1 MVGLKCVCPQTIC
14 NSPCN
19 PCPLYCS
26 WCHQFLSSNL
36 CRGKRSFKPYKHEHD
51 SVKET
56 TEKTQKKTMKSWPEN
71 SIDDLVPLLWH
82 LHLLK
87 LSLKLFVKQNLWKVK
102 VKTAVSLLTPKTS
115 RNSAFCACLYFKS
128 WYCIRKWRQQSTWS
142 ISGFLCRQWLENGS
156 TSFWRFFFWQTPRV
170 NGLIPSFFSNQIKLT
185 SWMKMFLG
193 YELTPHAAANFT
205 RRNLADALR
214 SSVSSKTYKLS
225 SQV

>member
-1 MVGLKCVCPQTIC
+1 MIC
-14 NSPCN
+14 NCPCN
-19 PCPLYCS
+19 PCLLYCLWLS
-26 WCHQFLSSNL
+26 MISFCHLTCAGGRDLSNHTSMSMIQS
-36 CRGKRSFKPYKHEHD
+36 KRPEKKH
-51 SVKET
+51 
-56 TEKTQKKTMKSWPEN
+56 KKTMKSWPKN
-71 SIDDLVPLLWH
+71 SIDDLVPLLWQ

-87 LSLKLFVKQNLWKVK
+87 LSLNLFVKQNLSKVK
-102 VKTAVSLLTPKTS
+102 VKTAVSLLTPTTS

-128 WYCIRKWRQQSTWS
+128 WYCIRKWRQQSTWP
-142 ISGFLCRQWLENGS
+142 ISWFLCRQWPENGS
-156 TSFWRFFFWQTPRV
+156 TSFWRFFFFWQTPMV